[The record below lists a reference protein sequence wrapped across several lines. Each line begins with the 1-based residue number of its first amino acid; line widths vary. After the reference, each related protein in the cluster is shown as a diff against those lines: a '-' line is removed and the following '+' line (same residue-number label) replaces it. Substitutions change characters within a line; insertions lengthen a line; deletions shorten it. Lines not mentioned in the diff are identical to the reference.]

1 MELISGSMTNTNMEN
16 KQTYQFQAETKQLLD
31 IVIHSLYT
39 NRDVFIRE
47 LISNASDACEKLRFL
62 QASGAQIFEPEKPP
76 AIFIRTDELKR
87 AFIIEDNG
95 VGMTRDELVE
105 NLGTIARS
113 GTKEFIKQ
121 LQQSKQ
127 LESELIGRFGVG
139 FYSAFMVAEKIT
151 VITRS
156 YKPEEK
162 GWKWI
167 SEGAGGFEVEPYEGA
182 SRGTKIIVELKPDA
196 EQFSKAVVVEPIVKR
211 FSNFIQFPIELNG
224 KRLNV
229 IQAIW
234 LRNKNEIKE
243 EEYTEF
249 YRYISHDFEAPILKL
264 HFHADAPLSIH
275 ALLFVPSH
283 NPEEYGYARFEPSI
297 SIYCK
302 KVLVQQ
308 HAKNILPEWLRF
320 LKGVVDSEDFPLNI
334 SREFVQDSSLIN
346 RIRRVLTGR
355 FLKFLEETA
364 QNSPSDYEKFYKHYN
379 RFLKEGIINDPDY
392 RNAISPL
399 LRFESSALEPG
410 KTTSLADYVKRMP
423 SEQKEIYYLI
433 APDRKSAE
441 ESPFFEPFRHTGTA
455 EMESAASQE
464 QKPSTQTQN
473 DASKTRKQPYEV
485 LFLYDAWDEF
495 AMESLREFEGKQIKS
510 IELYEGEI
518 TTPAGEKALP
528 EDDLKQLVKWLKET
542 LKDKVSDVKISKRLV
557 KSPALASPSQKFISA
572 SLNKYLKAIHPDKE
586 IWKNESYDLEINPS
600 HPLVVKLNSLR
611 TENLDSAK
619 LLAEYIYESAVILGG
634 LSDNPQSAIN
644 RFNELLAKIMK

>member
-1 MELISGSMTNTNMEN
+1 MTMRGKINMEG

-39 NRDVFIRE
+39 DREVFIRE

-62 QASGAQIFEPEKPP
+62 QASGAAIFEPEKPP

-113 GTKEFIKQ
+113 GTKEFIKK
-121 LQQSKQ
+121 LQESKQ

-139 FYSAFMVAEKIT
+139 FYSAFMVAERIT

-162 GWKWI
+162 AWKWI
-167 SEGAGGFEVEPYEGA
+167 SEGAGGFEIEPYEGA
-182 SRGTKIIVELKPDA
+182 SRGTKIIVELKQDA
-196 EQFSKAVVVEPIVKR
+196 EQFCKAAVVEPIVKR

-229 IQAIW
+229 LQAIW

-249 YRYISHDFEAPILKL
+249 YRYISHDYEAPILKL

-275 ALLFVPSH
+275 ALLFVPEH
-283 NPEEYGYARFEPSI
+283 NPEEYGYARFEPSV

-308 HAKNILPEWLRF
+308 HAKNLLPEWLRF

-334 SREFVQDSSLIN
+334 SREFVQDSSLMN
-346 RIRRVLTGR
+346 RVRRILTSR

-364 QNSPSDYEKFYKHYN
+364 QNNPSDYEKFYQHYN

-392 RNAISPL
+392 RNAIAPL

-410 KTTSLADYVKRMP
+410 KTTSLSDYVKRMP
-423 SEQKEIYYLI
+423 QEQKEIYYLI
-433 APDRKSAE
+433 AADRKSAD
-441 ESPFFEPFRHTGTA
+441 ESPFFEPFKYSSVSK
-455 EMESAASQE
+455 EEPAAQE
-464 QKPSTQTQN
+464 GQKSSETQEKEEKKP
-473 DASKTRKQPYEV
+473 AEV
-485 LFLYDAWDEF
+485 LFLYDPWDEF
-495 AMESLREFEGKQIKS
+495 VMEALREYEGKQIKS

-518 TTPAGEKALP
+518 KAADAEKKLTD
-528 EDDLKQLVKWLKET
+528 EQIKELIKWLKET
-542 LKDKVSDVKISKRLV
+542 LKGKIADVKVSKRLV
-557 KSPALASPSQKFISA
+557 KSPALASPTQKFISA
-572 SLNKYLKAIHPDKE
+572 SLNKYLKTIHPDKNL
-586 IWKNESYDLEINPS
+586 WKDETYDLEINPS
-600 HPLVVKLNSLR
+600 HPLIIKLNSLR
-611 TENLDSAK
+611 AENPDIGK
-619 LLAEYIYESAVILGG
+619 LFAEYIYESAMILGG
-634 LSDNPQSAIN
+634 LTDNPQSAVN
-644 RFNELLAKIMK
+644 RLNDLLAQAFKDK

>member
-1 MELISGSMTNTNMEN
+1 MEN

-39 NRDVFIRE
+39 DRDVFIRE

-62 QASGAQIFEPEKPP
+62 QASGAAIFEPEKPP

-95 VGMTRDELVE
+95 VGMTRDELIE

-113 GTKEFIKQ
+113 GTKEFIKK
-121 LQQSKQ
+121 LQESKQ

-162 GWKWI
+162 AWKWT
-167 SEGAGGFEVEPYEGA
+167 SEGAGGFEIEPYEGA
-182 SRGTKIIVELKPDA
+182 SRGTKIIVELKQDA
-196 EQFSKAVVVEPIVKR
+196 EQFSKAAVVEPIVKR

-229 IQAIW
+229 LQAIW

-249 YRYISHDFEAPILKL
+249 YRYISHDFESPILKL

-275 ALLFVPSH
+275 ALLFVPGH
-283 NPEEYGYARFEPSI
+283 NPEEYGYARFEPSV

-308 HAKNILPEWLRF
+308 HSKNILPEWLRF

-334 SREFVQDSSLIN
+334 SREFVQDSSLMN
-346 RIRRVLTGR
+346 RVRRILTSR

-364 QNSPSDYEKFYKHYN
+364 QNNPSDYEKFYQHYN

-392 RNAISPL
+392 RNAIAPL
-399 LRFESSALEPG
+399 LRFESSALEAG
-410 KTTSLADYVKRMP
+410 KTTSLSDYVKRMP
-423 SEQKEIYYLI
+423 QEQKEIYYLI
-433 APDRKSAE
+433 ASDRKSAE
-441 ESPFFEPFRHTGTA
+441 ESPFFEPF
-455 EMESAASQE
+455 
-464 QKPSTQTQN
+464 KYQN
-473 DASKTRKQPYEV
+473 ASKETIPVAEGQKSLEQQSAETAKTEKRPFEV
-485 LFLYDAWDEF
+485 LFLYDPWDEF
-495 AMESLREFEGKQIKS
+495 VMEALREFEGKQIKS

-518 TTPAGEKALP
+518 KAAESDKTLS
-528 EDDLKQLVKWLKET
+528 DDQIKQLSKWLKET
-542 LKDKVSDVKISKRLV
+542 LKDKIADVKVSKRLV
-557 KSPALASPSQKFISA
+557 KSPALASPTQKFISA
-572 SLNKYLKAIHPDKE
+572 SLNKYLKAIHPDKNL
-586 IWKNESYDLEINPS
+586 WKDETYDLEINPS
-600 HPLVVKLNSLR
+600 HPLIIKLNNLR
-611 TENLDSAK
+611 ETNPETGK
-619 LLAEYIYESAVILGG
+619 LFAEYIYESAMVLGG
-634 LSDNPQSAIN
+634 LSDNPQSAVN
-644 RFNELLAKIMK
+644 RLNELLTQAFKDR